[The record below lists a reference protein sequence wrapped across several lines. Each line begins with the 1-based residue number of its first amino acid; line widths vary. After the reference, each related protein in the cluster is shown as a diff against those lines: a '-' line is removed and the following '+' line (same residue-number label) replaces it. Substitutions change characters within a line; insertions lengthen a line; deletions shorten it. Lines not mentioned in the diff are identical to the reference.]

1 MLWLSFT
8 NTFLFVCRGPN
19 ARLIFE
25 LLAQFK
31 RGECDGVKVRLG
43 RLQEFI
49 PSACIEHLD
58 FLGIDLDSDEQF
70 RPFQELEKEKRY
82 RSLTDI
88 PKLTTIEEKETW
100 VNFQVCDSVLL
111 NTWQDH

>member
-1 MLWLSFT
+1 
-8 NTFLFVCRGPN
+8 LFRGPN

-58 FLGIDLDSDEQF
+58 FLGIDIDTEEQF

-88 PKLTTIEEKETW
+88 PKLTAVEEKETW
-100 VNFQVCDSVLL
+100 VNFQVCET
-111 NTWQDH
+111 NINC